1 MLEEDIAVFVRTAHC
16 RMLGV
21 ESTLTERL
29 NSVHIYHILEVFVIP
44 YIDFLYLVRG
54 TETVEEVDERNSALN
69 SCKVSYRSQVH
80 NLLRICLGEHC
91 KAGLAASINVR
102 VVTED
107 VKCMR
112 SNAASRYVE
121 YARKKLTGNLIHIR
135 DHKKKSL

>member
-80 NLLRICLGEHC
+80 NLLRICLGKHC
-91 KAGLAASINVR
+91 KAGLTASINVR
-102 VVTED
+102 
-107 VKCMR
+107 
-112 SNAASRYVE
+112 ASRYVE